1 MNKKLIIVTVLV
13 LVAVLLVLFCPSIG
27 LMIPFSIISILL
39 CIGSL
44 VLNQIVRKDLG
55 EKKGFSTLLNIF
67 SILVLLF
74 CLVELLG
81 SILMTNPDMNE
92 PICQREDMVSDCVD
106 NEKGVSTCKYMKS
119 VDIPC
124 NNDVLEDNQLK

>member
-106 NEKGVSTCKYMKS
+106 NGKGVSTCKYMKS